1 MTEFI
6 TLIEDD
12 AIPTKD
18 RTQRLRCSLDR
29 LALIQHDISYTF
41 DERDYPDTPRKD
53 YNVLRKVVSAHFH
66 DLGYYNTPSSI
77 TQQLGEAEI
86 EVGDAIDDLTDIAIE
101 LYDVLWRFDHTSA
114 DDALW
119 YFTNSYSTHW
129 EQHLRELQ
137 LCLQGITAGHEDAV

>member
-1 MTEFI
+1 M
-6 TLIEDD
+6 
-12 AIPTKD
+12 
-18 RTQRLRCSLDR
+18 
-29 LALIQHDISYTF
+29 
-41 DERDYPDTPRKD
+41 
-53 YNVLRKVVSAHFH
+53 LRKVVSAHFH

-114 DDALW
+114 DDAFW
-119 YFTNSYSTHW
+119 YFTNSYSTHC

-137 LCLQGITAGHEDAV
+137 LCLRGITAGREDAV